1 MRALGP
7 AILICLAAP
16 LAAQDI
22 DCSATMVQFE
32 LNQCAYADWQAA
44 DAALNTAWQA
54 ALAVAKGWDAGLPA
68 KDQGAATA
76 LRDGQRAWITFRDL
90 TCEAEGFAMRGGSAE
105 PLVVFGCMR
114 ALTLDRTR
122 QLEAMV
128 EAAAP

>member
-1 MRALGP
+1 MRALAP

-16 LAAQDI
+16 LAAEGV
-22 DCSATMVQFE
+22 DCANTMVQFE

-44 DAALNTAWQA
+44 DGALNTAWQA

-68 KDQGAATA
+68 AERGAART

-105 PLVVFGCMR
+105 PLVVFGCLR

-128 EAAAP
+128 AAASP